1 MKKKTKMIATEEIP
15 LKSKASDNSTI
26 AVEDYLPN
34 LSSDYLNRF
43 RKTVTK
49 LGKSLPI
56 NRDEIIEKE
65 IKKLGINN
73 IAECNDD
80 ELLKYAASLN
90 VLRDLSQQGW
100 CFDVQGDSLSLRM
113 EDEDLEDKAHI
124 RYRLSA
130 ECNAQFRVESIR
142 NFILK
147 METERDFNGNM
158 VSVKNL
164 IGNKEEIVHSIQSEV
179 RVCDPYIQLVT
190 HEKDEHTGLDL
201 TDIWRY
207 FRYTWA
213 IPYKTMPGRNL
224 FYLVRDARQQYHPI
238 MGIFALG
245 NSVLNLT
252 VRDDDIGWTLE
263 SIKKNMQRKS
273 SVTHCEQVVA
283 GTDGRTIKAKVSRPE
298 ESEREYERRS
308 AEYADRMMPLLQKN
322 IKEAIDDIYTRDL
335 GYYRQTKK
343 PKQEYIDELLKIA
356 AEQDALSINN
366 KNNEKNPDW
375 IEETLKPLFKKKRA
389 TELAKLLKA
398 KKVLAEI
405 PEGSNAFKLRYLLGK
420 EEGRQAITTALISN
434 RKCKIG
440 SNMMDIIVC
449 GSIPPYNEL
458 LGGKL
463 ISILA
468 CSPMVIRDY
477 TMRYKK
483 QVSEIASRMKGKK
496 VVRDSRLVYMGTTS
510 LYAIGSSQYNRIKVP
525 LENNRKLEYRKMG
538 ITEGYGTVY
547 FSNETSLT
555 FSRILELQD
564 GGKRINHV
572 FGEGTS
578 PRFRI
583 ISRGLS
589 SIGIRAS
596 AFLNHYSPRIVYSI
610 NLAKNTNDFLLGLDD
625 DVDYGFDLNNPEEV
639 ARATQELVDFWYER
653 WMKMRLTS
661 VDIIGRLNSFDIED
675 VVLSNKC

>member
-1 MKKKTKMIATEEIP
+1 M
-15 LKSKASDNSTI
+15 KSKATKKSTI

-34 LSSDYLNRF
+34 LSSDYLDSF
-43 RKTVTK
+43 KKTVNK

-65 IKKLGINN
+65 IKKIKLEN
-73 IAECNDD
+73 IAEIENI
-80 ELLKYAASLN
+80 ELLKYSASLN

-100 CFDVQGDSLSLRM
+100 RFDVQGDSLRLRM
-113 EDEDLEDKAHI
+113 EDEDLDDKAHI

-130 ECNAQFRVESIR
+130 ECNAQFKVDSIR
-142 NFILK
+142 KFIMR
-147 METERDFNGNM
+147 MEAERRFNGSM

-164 IGNKEEIVHSIQSEV
+164 IGDKEVLIHSIETGV
-179 RVCDPYIQLVT
+179 RVCEPYIQLVT
-190 HEKDEHTGLDL
+190 HEKDEYTGLDL
-201 TDIWRY
+201 ADIWRY

-224 FYLVRDARQQYHPI
+224 FYLVRDAHQQYHPI

-308 AEYADRMMPLLQKN
+308 AEYADKIMPLLEKN

-366 KNNEKNPDW
+366 RNNEKNPDW

-398 KKVLAEI
+398 KKVLVEI

-468 CSPMVIRDY
+468 CSPEVIRDY

-525 LENNRKLEYRKMG
+525 LENDRKLEYRKMG

-547 FSNETSLT
+547 FSNETSLML
-555 FSRILELQD
+555 SRILELQD

-596 AFLNHYSPRIVYSI
+596 AFLNHYSPRIVYAI
-610 NLAKNTNDFLLGLDD
+610 NLAKNTNEFLLGLDD

-639 ARATQELVDFWYER
+639 ERATQELVDFWYER
-653 WMKMRLTS
+653 WMTMRLTS
-661 VDIIGRLNSFDIED
+661 VDIIERLNSFDIED
-675 VVLSNKC
+675 VLLSNKY

>member
-1 MKKKTKMIATEEIP
+1 M
-15 LKSKASDNSTI
+15 KSKATKNSTI
-26 AVEDYLPN
+26 AVENYLPN

-43 RKTVTK
+43 KKTVTK

-65 IKKLGINN
+65 IKKLGIDN
-73 IAECNDD
+73 IAECDD
-80 ELLKYAASLN
+80 NELLKYAASLN

-100 CFDVQGDSLSLRM
+100 CFDVQGDSLNLRM
-113 EDEDLEDKAHI
+113 EDEDLDDKAHI

-130 ECNAQFRVESIR
+130 ECNAQFKVESIR
-142 NFILK
+142 NFILR
-147 METERDFNGNM
+147 METERYFNGNM

-164 IGNKEEIVHSIQSEV
+164 IGNKEELIHSIETDV
-179 RVCDPYIQLVT
+179 RVCEPYIQLVT

-283 GTDGRTIKAKVSRPE
+283 GTEGRTIKAKVSRPE

-308 AEYADRMMPLLQKN
+308 AEYADRIMPLLEKN

-343 PKQEYIDELLKIA
+343 PKQEYIDELLIIA

-398 KKVLAEI
+398 KKVLAEV
-405 PEGSNAFKLRYLLGK
+405 PEGSNAFKLRFLLGK

-468 CSPMVIRDY
+468 CSPEVIRDY

-525 LENNRKLEYRKMG
+525 LENDRKLEYRKMG

-547 FSNETSLT
+547 FSNETSLML
-555 FSRILELQD
+555 SRILELQD

-596 AFLNHYSPRIVYSI
+596 AFLNHYSPRIVYAI
-610 NLAKNTNDFLLGLDD
+610 NLAKNTNEFLLGLDD

-639 ARATQELVDFWYER
+639 ERATQELVDFWYER
-653 WMKMRLTS
+653 WMTMRLTS
-661 VDIIGRLNSFDIED
+661 VDIIERLNSFDIED
-675 VVLSNKC
+675 VLLSNKC

>member
-1 MKKKTKMIATEEIP
+1 MKATEEIL
-15 LKSKASDNSTI
+15 LKSKATKNSTI
-26 AVEDYLPN
+26 AVENYLPN

-43 RKTVTK
+43 KKTVTK

-65 IKKLGINN
+65 IKKLGIDN
-73 IAECNDD
+73 ITECDDD

-100 CFDVQGDSLSLRM
+100 CFDVQGDSLNLRM
-113 EDEDLEDKAHI
+113 EDEDLDDKAHI

-130 ECNAQFRVESIR
+130 ECNAQFKVESIK
-142 NFILK
+142 NFILR
-147 METERDFNGNM
+147 METERSFNGNM

-164 IGNKEEIVHSIQSEV
+164 IGNKEELIHSIETEA
-179 RVCDPYIQLVT
+179 RVCEPYIQLVT

-263 SIKKNMQRKS
+263 SIKNNMQRKS

-298 ESEREYERRS
+298 ESEREYEIRS
-308 AEYADRMMPLLQKN
+308 AEYADRILPLLEKN

-343 PKQEYIDELLKIA
+343 PKQEYIDELLIIA

-405 PEGSNAFKLRYLLGK
+405 PEGSNAFKLRFLLGK

-468 CSPMVIRDY
+468 CSPEVIRDY

-525 LENNRKLEYRKMG
+525 LENDRKLEYRKMG

-547 FSNETSLT
+547 FSNETSLM

-596 AFLNHYSPRIVYSI
+596 AFLNHYSPRIVYAI
-610 NLAKNTNDFLLGLDD
+610 NLAKNTNEFLLGLDD

-639 ARATQELVDFWYER
+639 ERATQELVDFWYER
-653 WMKMRLTS
+653 WMTMRLTS

-675 VVLSNKC
+675 VLLSNKC